1 MKDFT
6 ESKFWMN
13 AMIYK
18 TIFEKVGKTAR
29 FFLRNLRNDGKKSSK
44 KNPEDFWNDV
54 EKKSSKIL
62 KLLHRKFLISWNDP
76 RIGKNL

>member
-1 MKDFT
+1 MPWYTKLFL
-6 ESKFWMN
+6 K
-13 AMIYK
+13 K
-18 TIFEKVGKTAR
+18 LEKLQNFSWETCEMM
-29 FFLRNLRNDGKKSSK
+29 RNNLQ

-54 EKKSSKIL
+54 GKKSSKIL